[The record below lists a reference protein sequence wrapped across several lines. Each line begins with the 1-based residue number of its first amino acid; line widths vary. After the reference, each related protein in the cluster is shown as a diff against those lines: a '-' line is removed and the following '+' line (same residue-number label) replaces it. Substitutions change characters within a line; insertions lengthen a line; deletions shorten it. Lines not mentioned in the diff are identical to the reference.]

1 MTRIPTIGQQP
12 TGVGCQDVDTA
23 RAFPVSVAI
32 QVNGAAQIISFGGL
46 TKLEWMAG
54 QIAAAVWTPCGSLG
68 DYSPPSEKMVVDYA
82 ESILA
87 ECERRQHAAK
97 NQNGEGDK

>member
-1 MTRIPTIGQQP
+1 MNRIPTIGQQP

-23 RAFPVSVAI
+23 RAFPVSVAV

-54 QIAAAVWTPCGSLG
+54 QIAGIGWLDTDDVAPTEAAAII
-68 DYSPPSEKMVVDYA
+68 VDYA
-82 ESILA
+82 AYILA

-97 NQNGEGDK
+97 NQNGEGHE